1 LVVPQTQPHLGVAFE
16 RAEKRYGGIAALRQ
30 VSFEV
35 RAGECVA
42 LLGPNGAGKSTLL
55 KMAAL
60 LVRPTSGHVS
70 FSGADGAAPPALKRR
85 MGMVG
90 HHTFLYEEFSAEE
103 NLSFFGKLYGISG
116 LPTRVAEAL
125 EDAGLTVR
133 AGDLVRT
140 FSRGMR
146 QRLTIAR
153 ALLSGPSL
161 LLLDEPST
169 GLDRQGIAWLARTL
183 EALRR
188 DGCTILISTHTRNET
203 LDIVSRVVCLS
214 SGRIER
220 DSGYGG
226 DPRPLLAGIGAEA

>member
-1 LVVPQTQPHLGVAFE
+1 LGVSQTQPHLGVVFE
-16 RAEKRYGGIAALRQ
+16 RVEKRYGGIVALRQ
-30 VSFEV
+30 VSLDV

-55 KMAAL
+55 KMAAF
-60 LVRPTSGHVS
+60 LVRPTSGRIF
-70 FSGADGAAPPALKRR
+70 FSGAEGAIPAALKQH

-103 NLSFFGKLYGISG
+103 NLSFFGRLYGIPG
-116 LPTRVAEAL
+116 LPTRIAAAL
-125 EDAGLTVR
+125 EDAGLTAR

-146 QRLTIAR
+146 QRLGIAR
-153 ALLSGPSL
+153 ALLPRPSL
-161 LLLDEPST
+161 LLLDEPTT
-169 GLDRQGIAWLARTL
+169 GLDREGVAWLARTL
-183 EALRR
+183 ETLLR
-188 DGCTILISTHTRNET
+188 DGCTIVMSTHTRNET
-203 LDIVSRVVCLS
+203 LGIVSRAVCLAA
-214 SGRIER
+214 GRVDQ